1 MKPHELYK
9 AIDPSLVTQML
20 DWFRSN
26 DKNVYK
32 HTVAT
37 LANARKLRP
46 IYIGKKSMAD
56 QYKWIA
62 QTLQLRASDTLGEH
76 LLQAW
81 FMAGHH
87 AMLGTFCDALGI
99 LHDGKGSIHG
109 DLPKA
114 LDDERLDTG
123 IARLLEQS
131 DQKIVALYL
140 HVFNM
145 QREGG
150 WDNLNARLASHEQL
164 KFASACEA

>member
-9 AIDPSLVTQML
+9 AVDPALVSRML

-37 LANARKLRP
+37 LASARKLRP
-46 IYIGKKSMAD
+46 VFVAKKSTAD
-56 QYKWIA
+56 QYKWIL

-81 FMAGHH
+81 FMAGHQ

-109 DLPKA
+109 DLPEA
-114 LDDERLDTG
+114 MDDTRLDDG
-123 IARLLEQS
+123 ITKLLEHNEP
-131 DQKIVALYL
+131 KIVGLYL
-140 HVFNM
+140 HVFNL

-150 WDNLNARLASHEQL
+150 WDNLSERLANNPQL
-164 KFASACEA
+164 QVA

>member
-1 MKPHELYK
+1 MKPHEIYK
-9 AIDPSLVTQML
+9 AVDPALITQML

-32 HTVAT
+32 HTLAT

-46 IYIGKKSMAD
+46 VFVAKKSMAE
-56 QYKWIA
+56 QYKWIM

-81 FMAGHH
+81 FMAGHQ

-109 DLPKA
+109 DLPKV
-114 LDDERLDTG
+114 LDDTRLDAG
-123 IARLLEQS
+123 IEKLLADNEP
-131 DQKIVALYL
+131 KIVALYL

-145 QREGG
+145 QQEGG
-150 WDNLNARLASHEQL
+150 WENLSQRLASNANL
-164 KFASACEA
+164 ALA

>member
-9 AIDPSLVTQML
+9 AVDPAIVTQML

-32 HTVAT
+32 HCVAT

-46 IYIGKKSMAD
+46 VFIAKKSMAD
-56 QYKWIA
+56 QYKWIL

-81 FMAGHH
+81 FMAGHQ

-114 LDDERLDTG
+114 LNDERLDAG
-123 IARLLEQS
+123 VEKLLL
-131 DQKIVALYL
+131 DNDDKIVGLYL

-145 QREGG
+145 QQEGG
-150 WDNLNARLASHEQL
+150 WPNLSERLASNPRL
-164 KFASACEA
+164 AIA